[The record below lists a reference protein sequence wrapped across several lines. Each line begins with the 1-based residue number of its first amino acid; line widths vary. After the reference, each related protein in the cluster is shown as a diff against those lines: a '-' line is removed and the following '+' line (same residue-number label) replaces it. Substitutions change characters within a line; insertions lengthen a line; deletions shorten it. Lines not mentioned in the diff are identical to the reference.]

1 LKADDFLVVRRGSDI
16 AACVA
21 LWDQSA
27 FKQTI
32 VDGYAGRL
40 SRLRPA
46 INLAAPLL
54 RTPRLPPAGEALQQ
68 VYLSH
73 LATGDD
79 DGNTFHALVD
89 AALSEAHRRGHA
101 LALLGLA
108 TRHPLADWLRRHYR
122 PREYRAWL
130 HLVQWNGADKAQPDV
145 RMPDARLP
153 HVEIAVL

>member
-1 LKADDFLVVRRGSDI
+1 VRRGSDI

-21 LWDQSA
+21 LWDQNA

-54 RTPRLPPAGEALQQ
+54 RAPRLPPAGEALQQ

-73 LATGDD
+73 VAVPDD
-79 DGNTFHALVD
+79 DGNTFHTIVD
-89 AALSEAHRRGHA
+89 AALAEAHQRGHT

-130 HLVQWNGADKAQPDV
+130 HLVQWNGPDNAQPDARLPDV
-145 RMPDARLP
+145 RLPDARLP